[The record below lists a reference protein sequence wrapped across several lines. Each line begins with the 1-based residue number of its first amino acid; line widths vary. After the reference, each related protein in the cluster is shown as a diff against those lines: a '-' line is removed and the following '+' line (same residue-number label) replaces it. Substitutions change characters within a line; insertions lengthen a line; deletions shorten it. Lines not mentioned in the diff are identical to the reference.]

1 MSMFDKF
8 FTKFAYKFD
17 KGYPDM
23 NNDQDVL
30 LLESLISEVIG
41 EKFSSEEDEGRV
53 DTTLSA
59 AITELP
65 PALAFNDGYKP
76 SSVEDFKDF
85 VKNHS
90 LNSKAFVNSGD
101 KQSAKNIFD
110 TMEEVLSPKMLDE
123 KFQNA
128 IGITNWLYNLNSTK
142 PIDYVVWGYRAK
154 PEGVPSGH
162 AGDIFIFFKDGSK
175 VGVSLKAGTEKSTEP
190 LKNSHVS
197 TQLRAMGKESY
208 VGKLYTEMWN
218 RLYSK
223 IPGVKEIEGI
233 NSTNYFE
240 RSFRK
245 QVNDLYIEYY
255 LNDQSKADDLYREM
269 LNINRK
275 IITDAINEL
284 SIEEF
289 KNWITGNFN
298 LQKDDLEVP
307 LLLVKAVGNNA
318 VQKDDPLALAIGG
331 VTQFK
336 AYVDSSSVQDYIISL
351 KGVED
356 LDLKMTI
363 RSDRSVK
370 PGRAPSSTGRLG
382 MMGGLKHQYSG
393 IK

>member
-1 MSMFDKF
+1 MNLIDKVILEWSYK
-8 FTKFAYKFD
+8 TK
-17 KGYPDM
+17 KGYPDINSQEDM
-23 NNDQDVL
+23 DL
-30 LLESLISEVIG
+30 FESMFGFKLNE
-41 EKFSSEEDEGRV
+41 RV

-59 AITELP
+59 TITELP
-65 PALAFNDGYKP
+65 PALAFNDNFKP
-76 SSVEDFKDF
+76 TSVEDFKNF

-90 LNSKAFVNSGD
+90 LNSKAFVNSANKEAAKSYFERID
-101 KQSAKNIFD
+101 KD
-110 TMEEVLSPKMLDE
+110 LTPKMVDE

-128 IGITNWLYNLNSTK
+128 IGITNWIYNLNSTK
-142 PIDYVVWGYRAK
+142 PIDYVTWGYREK
-154 PEGVPSGH
+154 PEGIPSDH
-162 AGDIFIFFKDGSK
+162 AGDIFIFHKDGSK
-175 VGVSLKAGTEKSTEP
+175 IGVSLKAGGEKTSEP
-190 LKNSHVS
+190 LKNSHVA

-208 VGKLYTEMWN
+208 VGKLYTEMWDK
-218 RLYSK
+218 LYSK

-233 NSTNYFE
+233 NSANYFE
-240 RSFRK
+240 RSYRK

-255 LNDQSKADDLYREM
+255 LNDQSTADDLYREM

-284 SIEEF
+284 NIEEF
-289 KNWITGNFN
+289 KNWITSNFN

-307 LLLVKAVGNNA
+307 LILVKAVGNNA
-318 VQKDDPLALAIGG
+318 VQKGDPLALAIGG

-351 KGVED
+351 KGVTD

-393 IK
+393 VKK

>member
-1 MSMFDKF
+1 
-8 FTKFAYKFD
+8 
-17 KGYPDM
+17 
-23 NNDQDVL
+23 
-30 LLESLISEVIG
+30 
-41 EKFSSEEDEGRV
+41 
-53 DTTLSA
+53 
-59 AITELP
+59 
-65 PALAFNDGYKP
+65 
-76 SSVEDFKDF
+76 
-85 VKNHS
+85 
-90 LNSKAFVNSGD
+90 
-101 KQSAKNIFD
+101 
-110 TMEEVLSPKMLDE
+110 
-123 KFQNA
+123 
-128 IGITNWLYNLNSTK
+128 
-142 PIDYVVWGYRAK
+142 
-154 PEGVPSGH
+154 
-162 AGDIFIFFKDGSK
+162 
-175 VGVSLKAGTEKSTEP
+175 
-190 LKNSHVS
+190 
-197 TQLRAMGKESY
+197 MGKESY
-208 VGKLYTEMWN
+208 VGKLYNEMWN
-218 RLYSK
+218 KLYSK

-233 NSTNYFE
+233 NSSNYFE

-269 LNINRK
+269 LDINRK
-275 IITDAINEL
+275 LITDAINEL

-331 VTQFK
+331 VDTWEFLRGSIGGVSQFK

-351 KGVED
+351 KGATD
-356 LDLKMTI
+356 LNLKMTI